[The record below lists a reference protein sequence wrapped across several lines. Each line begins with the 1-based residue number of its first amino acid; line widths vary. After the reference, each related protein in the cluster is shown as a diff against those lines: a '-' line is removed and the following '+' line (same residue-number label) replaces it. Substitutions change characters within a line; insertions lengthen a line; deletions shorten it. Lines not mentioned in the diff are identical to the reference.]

1 MEFNYVYLIRNNINK
16 KFYIGKHSTNDLDD
30 GYMGSG
36 ILIKKAI
43 KKYGKENFSKQI
55 LCFCDT
61 AEDALLVEEFLV
73 TPYLISRDDCYNAN
87 IGGKGGSVK
96 GRKRSD
102 ETKRKISEAQKGNT
116 YGCALKGKAKSE
128 EHRRKIG
135 EANKGRIISKEQRE
149 IISKRNKGNKYCLGR
164 KLSEETKHKIG
175 EAHKGKTAWNKGIK
189 SDLQWFTNGE
199 ISVFSKY
206 AHEGFYKGRTL
217 SDTTKQKISKAHK
230 NLNDIQNE

>member
-36 ILIKKAI
+36 RVIKQAI

-102 ETKRKISEAQKGNT
+102 ETKRKISEALKGNT
-116 YGCALKGKAKSE
+116 YGKGLKGKSKSE
-128 EHRRKIG
+128 EHRRKIS
-135 EANKGRIISKEQRE
+135 EANIRRFSTEEGRKKASECQKGKHDHSGEKNPMYNVKHREESKQKMSIHMKGRIP
-149 IISKRNKGNKYCLGR
+149 
-164 KLSEETKHKIG
+164 
-175 EAHKGKTAWNKGIK
+175 WNKGLRYTIK
-189 SDLQWFTNGE
+189 D
-199 ISVFSKY
+199 
-206 AHEGFYKGRTL
+206 
-217 SDTTKQKISKAHK
+217 K
-230 NLNDIQNE
+230 NLNDIQNG

>member
-16 KFYIGKHSTNDLDD
+16 KFYIGKHSTNNLDD

-36 ILIKKAI
+36 RLIKQAI

-102 ETKRKISEAQKGNT
+102 ETKQRISNSLKGNT
-116 YGCALKGKAKSE
+116 YGRGLKGKAKSE
-128 EHRRKIG
+128 EHRRKIS
-135 EANKGRIISKEQRE
+135 EANIRRFSTEE
-149 IISKRNKGNKYCLGR
+149 GR
-164 KLSEETKHKIG
+164 KKASECQ
-175 EAHKGKTAWNKGIK
+175 KGKHDH
-189 SDLQWFTNGE
+189 SGE
-199 ISVFSKY
+199 KNPMYNVKHREES
-206 AHEGFYKGRTL
+206 
-217 SDTTKQKISKAHK
+217 KQKISIHTKGRIPWNKGLRYTIKDK
-230 NLNDIQNE
+230 NLNDIQNG